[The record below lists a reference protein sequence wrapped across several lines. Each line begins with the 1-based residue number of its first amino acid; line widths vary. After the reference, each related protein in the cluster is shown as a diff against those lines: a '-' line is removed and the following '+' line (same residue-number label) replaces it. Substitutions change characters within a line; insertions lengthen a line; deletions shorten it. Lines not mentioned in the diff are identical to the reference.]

1 MTFEEVFG
9 PFSWQIF
16 VQVMVRMGFAVLLGG
31 IIGYEREATGKPAG
45 IRTHILV
52 CLGTAFFIFPSNIIA
67 MSGDGLS
74 RIIQGIGAGIGFLGA
89 GTIIKDAQGEMVR
102 GLTSAA
108 TIWAT
113 AAIGIAI
120 GLGQIWIAIM
130 GVTVVWF
137 VLRILGI
144 IEKRTLRRERQNK

>member
-9 PFSWQIF
+9 PFSWQVF
-16 VQVMVRMGFAVLLGG
+16 VHVVVRMGFAVLLGG
-31 IIGYEREATGKPAG
+31 IIGYERETSGKPAG

-52 CLGTAFFIFPSNIIA
+52 CLGTAFFIFPSSIIA

-89 GTIIKDAQGEMVR
+89 GTIIKDSQGEMVR

-113 AAIGIAI
+113 AAIGITI
-120 GLGQIWIAIM
+120 GLGQIWIALM
-130 GVTVVWF
+130 GVIVMWF

-144 IEKRTLRRERQNK
+144 IEKRALRRERQNT